1 MTQDE
6 SQKPIKDVEIAL
18 RYKAIGL
25 GLQERLKVF
34 SCLTIH
40 KIIFQLLIII
50 IHLFIFQQLIQ
61 KQLFIFQLLILIIHL
76 FIFQLLTLILI
87 IQLFIFQQLILIQ
100 LFIFQ
105 LPHPNTCIYIAATN
119 SNHKYIY
126 I

>member
-40 KIIFQLLIII
+40 KIIFQLNPNHTFIYISATYPNHTFI
-50 IHLFIFQQLIQ
+50 YISATNPNHTFFIFQQL
-61 KQLFIFQLLILIIHL
+61 LIR
-76 FIFQLLTLILI
+76 
-87 IQLFIFQQLILIQ
+87 
-100 LFIFQ
+100 
-105 LPHPNTCIYIAATN
+105 NK
-119 SNHKYIY
+119 S
-126 I
+126 

>member
-76 FIFQLLTLILI
+76 FIFQLLTLI
-87 IQLFIFQQLILIQ
+87 QLFIFQQLILIQ